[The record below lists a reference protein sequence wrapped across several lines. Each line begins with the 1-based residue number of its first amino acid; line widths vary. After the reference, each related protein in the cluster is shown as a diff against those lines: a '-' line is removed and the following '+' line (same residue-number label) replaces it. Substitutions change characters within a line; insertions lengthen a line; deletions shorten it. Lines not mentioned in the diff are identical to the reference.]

1 MVFIR
6 GNTAAPLK
14 AIVMLYLLYLGFPG
28 GSVVRNLPAQQETQF
43 QSLGWEDPLESEMA
57 TRFSMLAWEISWTEE
72 LVGLQSMAS
81 KKSQTRLSN

>member
-28 GSVVRNLPAQQETQF
+28 GSVVRNLPAKQETKVW
-43 QSLGWEDPLESEMA
+43 SLGQENPLEKEM
-57 TRFSMLAWEISWTEE
+57 TTQSSILAWEIPWTEE
-72 LVGLQSMAS
+72 SMGVPRVRHDLAT
-81 KKSQTRLSN
+81 K